1 MAFLFCPKARAFNDE
16 SLESYLLRVVSENYF
31 DSYQQL
37 SFAIRG
43 ELLELDFEAHG
54 GFPIELGRLNIYHA
68 KHNSHFRMRA
78 LWLVESL
85 LGLPKYE
92 LQKISLFRSNR
103 TFSQGVVSVQR
114 NGIDIPLSFLRFPNI
129 DNVESI
135 PICPQCIDEE
145 PYIRQIWHL
154 KPYSVCAKHKCELV
168 HNCESCK
175 SPINYILN
183 ESITHCH
190 CGFELSKSSN
200 IQAEKADFLLAQI
213 LTHVD
218 PESANPCFN
227 QSSTTHRLAAL
238 FWHEKFKGDSYSF
251 GDAVEY
257 FERWPVNFYQDLDVL
272 THAAELRLIDFF
284 NRTSFSFI
292 YGDLILNSR
301 CIFPEDK
308 DPHFIHSAL
317 LSYLNQLVE
326 KHPKS
331 KKANVADL
339 LVSVAETAVILS
351 TTHEQVYRLYQDG
364 ILIPSLKPKMRF
376 RINPSVGVFYL
387 RQVIEY
393 KKSFGI
399 DREGMHLSAW

>member
-1 MAFLFCPKARAFNDE
+1 
-16 SLESYLLRVVSENYF
+16 
-31 DSYQQL
+31 
-37 SFAIRG
+37 
-43 ELLELDFEAHG
+43 
-54 GFPIELGRLNIYHA
+54 
-68 KHNSHFRMRA
+68 
-78 LWLVESL
+78 
-85 LGLPKYE
+85 
-92 LQKISLFRSNR
+92 
-103 TFSQGVVSVQR
+103 
-114 NGIDIPLSFLRFPNI
+114 
-129 DNVESI
+129 
-135 PICPQCIDEE
+135 
-145 PYIRQIWHL
+145 
-154 KPYSVCAKHKCELV
+154 
-168 HNCESCK
+168 
-175 SPINYILN
+175 
-183 ESITHCH
+183 
-190 CGFELSKSSN
+190 
-200 IQAEKADFLLAQI
+200 LAQI

-218 PESANPCFN
+218 PESANPFFN

-238 FWHEKFKGDSYSF
+238 FWHQKFKGDSYAF

-257 FERWPVNFYQDLDVL
+257 FERWPVNFHQDLDVL
-272 THAAELRLIDFF
+272 THAAELRLIDLF

-308 DPHFIHSAL
+308 EPHFIHSAL

-393 KKSFGI
+393 KKSFGL